1 MDYTVG
7 SLVRAR
13 GREWVV
19 LPESNDQLL
28 ILRPLGGSEQETTGI
43 YRGLETVEEASFALP
58 DPQALGD
65 YRSCRLLRDAV
76 RLGFRSSAGPFRSF
90 AHIGVEPRP
99 YQFVPLLMA
108 LKLDPVRLLIADD
121 VGIGKTIE
129 ASLIARELLDRGEIA
144 RLAVLC
150 PPHLAEQ
157 WQVELREKFHIEAVL
172 VLASTAA
179 QLERTC
185 RFGQSIF
192 ERYSSV
198 IISTD
203 FIKSDRRRDEFLR
216 TCPEFV
222 IVDEAHTC
230 TDVGEGR
237 GGRQQRYDLISSLAA
252 DANRH
257 LVLVT
262 ATPHSGNEAAFR
274 SLLKLLNK
282 EFAHLPEDL
291 TGAHHERERRKLAAH
306 FVQRRRGDIQ
316 AYLRANTPFPDRK
329 ESEKSYALS
338 PEYRQLFERVLNYAR
353 ETISDPLDGNKHHQ
367 RVRWWSALALLRSLA
382 SSPAAAAATLR
393 NRAGAADTLNE
404 EEADKVG
411 RHTVMDLLD
420 NESGEGVDIVPG
432 SDYEDPQVGES
443 NVRRRLLAM
452 AREAEALRGAKDA
465 KLQQA
470 AKIVQEL
477 LKDGFQP
484 ILFCRF
490 IPTADYVA
498 QELRAR
504 LSKDVQVEAVTGQL
518 PPVERE
524 NRIAQ
529 LAEQASHVLV
539 CTDCL
544 SEGINLQEHFNA
556 VIHYD
561 LSWNPTRHE
570 QREGRVDRY
579 GQASPEVR
587 VVTYYGHDNSV
598 DGIVLDVLI
607 KKHHTIRTSLGIS
620 VPVPA
625 NSEQVLEAILE
636 GALLRGGGSAA
647 SGMQLAL
654 PGLEDP
660 RQQQFFMQ
668 WTASADR
675 EKRSRTM
682 FAQES
687 IKASEVAE
695 ELAAMRAAMGSY
707 SDVEHFTRDALGE
720 YGAAVST
727 LKSGALQVD
736 FSGLRS
742 LHATQGAHEARGLK
756 DVLKTVLRAGQKGAR
771 VNDERFK
778 ARFEL
783 PVREGELYLSR
794 THPLVE
800 SLAAYVMDA
809 ALDSSTGS
817 ESVAKRCGVMRTSQ
831 VERRTTLL
839 LVRMRYHIITTQR
852 GSDESTLL
860 AEDCQVL
867 AFQGA
872 PANAQWIDDQA
883 LIERLLEAKPDGNVY
898 EDQARQFLRQLLA
911 GVEELQPHL
920 EQVADERGREL
931 EDAHR
936 RVRQAAQVR
945 GLHYRVEPQKP
956 TDILGVYLYLPNQAQ

>member
-1 MDYTVG
+1 MNYTVG

-28 ILRPLGGSEQETTGI
+28 ILRPLGGSDQEVTGI
-43 YRGLETVEEASFALP
+43 FRGLEEVESASFPPP

-65 YRSCRLLRDAV
+65 YRSGRLLRDAV

-90 AHIGVEPRP
+90 AHLGVEPRP

-121 VGIGKTIE
+121 VGIGKTVE
-129 ASLIARELLDRGEIA
+129 ASLIGRELLDRGEIE
-144 RLAVLC
+144 RMAVLC

-157 WQVELREKFHIEAVL
+157 WQAELHEKFHLDAVL
-172 VLASTAA
+172 VLASTAT

-185 RFGQSIF
+185 RFGESIF
-192 ERYSSV
+192 ERYPFV
-198 IISTD
+198 IVSID
-203 FIKSDRRRDEFLR
+203 FIKADRRRDEFLR

-230 TDVGEGR
+230 TEASEGR
-237 GGRQQRYDLISSLAA
+237 GGRQQRYDLVSRLAA
-252 DANRH
+252 DAKRH

-274 SLLKLLNK
+274 SLLKLLK
-282 EFAHLPEDL
+282 PEFAHLPEEL
-291 TGAHHERERRKLAAH
+291 TGAQHEQERRILAAH

-316 AYLRANTPFPDRK
+316 AYLQTNTPFPKRK
-329 ESEKSYALS
+329 ESEQSYTLT
-338 PEYRQLFERVLNYAR
+338 PEYRRLFEKVLNYAR
-353 ETISDPLDGNKHHQ
+353 ETISDPLEGNKHRQ

-382 SSPAAAAATLR
+382 SSPAAAAATLH
-393 NRAGAADTLNE
+393 NRAGAADTSSE
-404 EEADKVG
+404 DEADKVG

-432 SDYEDPQVGES
+432 SDYEDQQAGES
-443 NVRRRLLAM
+443 SVRKRLHAM
-452 AREAEALRGAKDA
+452 ARDAEELRGAQDA

-470 AKIVQEL
+470 AKMVEVL

-490 IPTADYVA
+490 IPTAEYVA

-504 LSKDVQVEAVTGQL
+504 LPKDVQVESITGLL

-524 NRIAQ
+524 NRILQ
-529 LAEQASHVLV
+529 LGEHNKRVLV

-544 SEGINLQEHFNA
+544 SEGINLQDHFNA

-579 GQASPEVR
+579 GQASKEVR
-587 VVTYYGHDNSV
+587 VVTYYGQDNPV
-598 DGIVLDVLI
+598 DGIVLNVLI
-607 KKHHTIRTSLGIS
+607 KKHNTIRTSLGIS

-636 GALLRGGGSAA
+636 GALLRGRGSAA
-647 SGMQLAL
+647 SGMQLTL
-654 PGLEDP
+654 PGLESP
-660 RQQQFFMQ
+660 RQQQFSLQ
-668 WTASADR
+668 WAADAER

-687 IKASEVAE
+687 IKPNEVAA
-695 ELAAMRAAMGSY
+695 ELASMRSAMGSHI
-707 SDVEHFTRDALGE
+707 DVDHFTRDALSE

-727 LKSGALQVD
+727 LNNGALQVD
-736 FSGLRS
+736 YSGMHG

-756 DVLKTVLRAGQKGAR
+756 DTLQTVLHQEQK
-771 VNDERFK
+771 EKHFK

-783 PVREGELYLSR
+783 PVREGELYLNR

-800 SLAAYVMDA
+800 SLAAYMMDA
-809 ALDSSTGS
+809 ALDTTTGS

-852 GSDESTLL
+852 GRAETTLL

-872 PANAQWIDDQA
+872 PANAQWLDDKA
-883 LIERLLEAKPDGNVY
+883 FIERLLEARPDGNVY

-911 GVEELQPHL
+911 GAEQLQPHL
-920 EQVADERGREL
+920 NQVAGQRAQEL
-931 EDAHR
+931 ADAHR
-936 RVRQAAQVR
+936 RVRQAAQAR
-945 GLHYRVEPQKP
+945 GLQNRVEPQMP
-956 TDILGVYLYLPNQAQ
+956 IDILGVYLYLPNQAQ

>member
-1 MDYTVG
+1 MNFTVG

-19 LPESNDQLL
+19 LPESSDQVL
-28 ILRPLGGSEQETTGI
+28 ILRPLGGSDQEVTGI
-43 YRGLETVEEASFALP
+43 YRSLEEVEAASFALP

-76 RLGFRSSAGPFRSF
+76 RLGLRSSAGPFRSF
-90 AHIGVEPRP
+90 AHLGVEPRP

-129 ASLIARELLDRGEIA
+129 ASLIGRELLDRGEIE
-144 RLAVLC
+144 RIAVLC

-157 WQVELREKFHIEAVL
+157 WQVELREKFHLDAVL
-172 VLASTAA
+172 VLASTAT

-185 RFGQSIF
+185 RFGESIF
-192 ERYSSV
+192 ERYPFV
-198 IISTD
+198 IVSTD
-203 FIKSDRRRDEFLR
+203 FIKADRRRDEFLR

-230 TDVGEGR
+230 TDAGGGR
-237 GGRQQRYDLISSLAA
+237 GGRQQRYDLVASLTA
-252 DANRH
+252 DARRH

-274 SLLKLLNK
+274 SLLSLLK
-282 EFAHLPEDL
+282 PEFAALPEDL
-291 TGAHHERERRKLAAH
+291 TGTQHEQDRRKLAAY
-306 FVQRRRGDIQ
+306 FVQRRRGDIK
-316 AYLRANTPFPDRK
+316 AYLQTNTPFPDRK
-329 ESEKSYALS
+329 ESEQHYTLT
-338 PEYRQLFERVLNYAR
+338 PEYRRLFEKVLNYAR
-353 ETISDPLDGNKHHQ
+353 ETISDPLDGNRHQQ

-393 NRAGAADTLNE
+393 NRASTADTSDE
-404 EEADKVG
+404 AEADNIG

-432 SDYEDPQVGES
+432 SDYEDQQADGS
-443 NVRRRLLAM
+443 NLRRRLQAM
-452 AREAEALRGAKDA
+452 ARDAEALKGAQDA
-465 KLQQA
+465 KLLHA
-470 AKIVQEL
+470 VKMVEVL

-490 IPTADYVA
+490 IPTAEYVA
-498 QELRAR
+498 QELRAH
-504 LSKDVQVEAVTGQL
+504 LPKDVQVEAVTGLL

-524 NRIAQ
+524 NRILQ
-529 LAEQASHVLV
+529 LGEQYKRVLV

-579 GQASPEVR
+579 GQGSSEMR
-587 VVTYYGHDNSV
+587 VVTYYGHDNPV
-598 DGIVLDVLI
+598 DGIVLEVLI
-607 KKHHTIRTSLGIS
+607 KKHNTIRTSLGIS
-620 VPVPA
+620 VPVPT

-636 GALLRGGGSAA
+636 GALLRGHGSAA
-647 SGMQLAL
+647 SGMQLTL

-660 RQQQFFMQ
+660 RQQQFALQ
-668 WTASADR
+668 WTADAER

-682 FAQES
+682 FAQEG
-687 IKASEVAE
+687 IKASEVAA
-695 ELAAMRAAMGSY
+695 ELAAMRSAMGSY
-707 SDVEHFTRDALGE
+707 IDVEHFTRDALGE
-720 YGAAVST
+720 YGAGISM
-727 LKSGALQVD
+727 LNNGALQVD
-736 FSGLRS
+736 YNTMRS
-742 LHATQGAHEARGLK
+742 LQPTQSAHEARGLK
-756 DVLKTVLRAGQKGAR
+756 ETIQIVLHQEQK
-771 VNDERFK
+771 EKRFK

-783 PVREGELYLSR
+783 PVRAGELYLSR

-809 ALDSSTGS
+809 ALDSTTGS
-817 ESVAKRCGVMRTSQ
+817 DSVAKRCGVMRTSKI
-831 VERRTTLL
+831 ERRTTLL
-839 LVRMRYHIITTQR
+839 LLRMRYHIVTTQR
-852 GSDESTLL
+852 GRAEATML

-872 PANAQWIDDQA
+872 PASAQWMEDKA
-883 LIERLLEAKPDGNVY
+883 MIERLLEAQPDGNMY

-911 GVEELQPHL
+911 GIEQLHPHL
-920 EQVADERGREL
+920 EQIARERAREL
-931 EDAHR
+931 ADAHR
-936 RVRQAAQVR
+936 RVRQAAQAR
-945 GLHYRVEPQKP
+945 SLQYRVEPQIP
-956 TDILGVYLYLPNQAQ
+956 VDILGVYLYLPNPTH

>member
-1 MDYTVG
+1 MKYTVG

-28 ILRPLGGSEQETTGI
+28 ILRPLGGSDQEVTGI
-43 YRGLETVEEASFALP
+43 YRSLEKVDEASFALP

-65 YRSCRLLRDAV
+65 YRSCRLLQDAV

-99 YQFVPLLMA
+99 YQFVPLLLA

-129 ASLIARELLDRGEIA
+129 ASLIGRELLDRGEIE
-144 RLAVLC
+144 RIAVLC

-157 WQVELREKFHIEAVL
+157 WQVEMREKFHLDAVL
-172 VLASTAA
+172 VLASTAT

-185 RFGQSIF
+185 RFGESIF
-192 ERYSSV
+192 ERYPFV
-198 IISTD
+198 IVSTD
-203 FIKSDRRRDEFLR
+203 FIKADRRRDEFLR
-216 TCPEFV
+216 TCPELV

-230 TDVGEGR
+230 TDVGGGR
-237 GGRQQRYDLISSLAA
+237 GGRQQRYDLVSRLAA
-252 DANRH
+252 DPTRH

-274 SLLKLLNK
+274 SLLRLLK
-282 EFAHLPEDL
+282 PEFAALPDDL
-291 TGAHHERERRKLAAH
+291 TGAQHEQERRKLAAH
-306 FVQRRRGDIQ
+306 FVQRRRGDIKT
-316 AYLRANTPFPDRK
+316 YLQMNTPFPERK
-329 ESEKSYALS
+329 ESEQHYTLTPA
-338 PEYRQLFERVLNYAR
+338 YRRLFERVLNYAR
-353 ETISDPLDGNKHHQ
+353 ETISDPVDGNKHHQ

-393 NRAGAADTLNE
+393 NRASAADTSDE
-404 EEADKVG
+404 DEADTIG

-420 NESGEGVDIVPG
+420 NESGEGVDILPG
-432 SDYEDPQVGES
+432 SDYEDQQAGETH
-443 NVRRRLLAM
+443 VRRRLQAM
-452 AREAEALRGAKDA
+452 ARDAEALKGAQDA
-465 KLQQA
+465 KLLQA
-470 AKIVQEL
+470 VKVVEALI
-477 LKDGFQP
+477 KDGFQP

-490 IPTADYVA
+490 IPTAEYVA

-504 LSKDVQVEAVTGQL
+504 LPKDVQIEAVTGLL

-524 NRIAQ
+524 NRILQ
-529 LAEQASHVLV
+529 LSEQSKHVLV

-579 GQASPEVR
+579 GQAKPEVR
-587 VVTYYGHDNSV
+587 VVTYYGHDNPV
-598 DGIVLDVLI
+598 DGIVLEVLI
-607 KKHHTIRTSLGIS
+607 KKHNTIRTSLGIS

-636 GALLRGGGSAA
+636 GTLLRGQSSAT
-647 SGMQLAL
+647 SNIQLTL

-660 RQQQFFMQ
+660 RQQEFALQ
-668 WTASADR
+668 WNADAER
-675 EKRSRTM
+675 EKRSHTM

-687 IKASEVAE
+687 IKAGEVAT
-695 ELAAMRAAMGSY
+695 ELAAMRSAMGS
-707 SDVEHFTRDALGE
+707 SIDVEHFTRDALSE

-727 LKSGALQVD
+727 LSNGSLQVD
-736 FSGLRS
+736 YSTMR
-742 LHATQGAHEARGLK
+742 GAHEARGLK
-756 DVLKTVLRAGQKGAR
+756 DSLQTVLHQEQK
-771 VNDERFK
+771 EKRFK

-783 PVREGELYLSR
+783 PVRENELYLSR

-809 ALDSSTGS
+809 ALDTTTGS
-817 ESVAKRCGVMRTSQ
+817 ESVAKRCGVTRTSQ
-831 VERRTTLL
+831 IERRTTLL
-839 LVRMRYHIITTQR
+839 LLRMRYHIITTQR
-852 GSDESTLL
+852 GRAESTLL

-872 PANAQWIDDQA
+872 PASAQWIDDKA
-883 LIERLLEAKPDGNVY
+883 WIERLLETRPDSNIY
-898 EDQARQFLRQLLA
+898 EDQAQQFLTRLLA
-911 GVEELQPHL
+911 NIEQLRPHL
-920 EQVADERGREL
+920 DHVAEQRAQEL
-931 EDAHR
+931 ANAHR
-936 RVRQAAQVR
+936 RVRQAAQAR
-945 GLHYRVEPQKP
+945 GLQSRVEPQLP
-956 TDILGVYLYLPNQAQ
+956 IDILGVYLYLPNQTQ

>member
-1 MDYTVG
+1 MEYTVG

-129 ASLIARELLDRGEIA
+129 ASLIARELLDRGEIT
-144 RLAVLC
+144 RMAVLC

-172 VLASTAA
+172 VLASTAT

-192 ERYSSV
+192 ERYPYV

-203 FIKSDRRRDEFLR
+203 FIKGDRRRDEFLR

-274 SLLKLLNK
+274 SLLKLINK

-316 AYLRANTPFPDRK
+316 AYLQTNTPFPDRK

-432 SDYEDPQVGES
+432 SDYEDPQVSES

-470 AKIVQEL
+470 AKIVEEL

-498 QELRAR
+498 QELRAH
-504 LSKDVQVEAVTGQL
+504 LPKDVQVEAVTGQL

-529 LAEQASHVLV
+529 LAEQPRHVLV

-587 VVTYYGHDNSV
+587 MVTYYGHDNSV

-636 GALLRGGGSAA
+636 GALLRGRGSAT

-707 SDVEHFTRDALGE
+707 SDVDHFTRDALRE

-727 LKSGALQVD
+727 LNNGALQVD
-736 FSGLRS
+736 FSGLRG
-742 LHATQGAHEARGLK
+742 LHPTQGAHEARGLK
-756 DVLKTVLRAGQKGAR
+756 DALKTVLRAGQKGAHA
-771 VNDERFK
+771 NDERFK

-872 PANAQWIDDQA
+872 PANAQWIDDKA

-911 GVEELQPHL
+911 GVEQLQSHL

>member
-129 ASLIARELLDRGEIA
+129 ASLVARELLDRGEIA

-252 DANRH
+252 AANRH

-291 TGAHHERERRKLAAH
+291 TGAHHERERRKLAAY

-316 AYLRANTPFPDRK
+316 AYLHTTTPFPDRK

-338 PEYRQLFERVLNYAR
+338 PDYRQLFERVLNYAR

-452 AREAEALRGAKDA
+452 ARAAEALRGAKDA

-470 AKIVQEL
+470 AKIVEEL

-607 KKHHTIRTSLGIS
+607 KKHHTIRTPLGIS

-636 GALLRGGGSAA
+636 GALLRGRGSAT

-839 LVRMRYHIITTQR
+839 LVRMRYHIITTRR
-852 GSDESTLL
+852 GQDGSTLL

>member
-1 MDYTVG
+1 MNYTIG
-7 SLVRAR
+7 SLVKAR

-28 ILRPLGGSEQETTGI
+28 ILRPLGGSDQEKTGI
-43 YRGLETVEEASFALP
+43 YRNLEEVESASFPAP
-58 DPQALGD
+58 NPQALGD

-90 AHIGVEPRP
+90 AHLGVEPRP

-108 LKLDPVRLLIADD
+108 LKLDPARLLVADD

-129 ASLIARELLDRGEIA
+129 ASLIGRELLDRGEIE

-157 WQVELREKFHIEAVL
+157 WQVELRDKFHIDAVL
-172 VLASTAA
+172 VLASTAT
-179 QLERTC
+179 QLERSC

-192 ERYSSV
+192 ERYPFV
-198 IISTD
+198 IVSID
-203 FIKSDRRRDEFLR
+203 FIKADRRRDEFLR

-230 TDVGEGR
+230 TEASEGR
-237 GGRQQRYDLISSLAA
+237 SGRQQRYDLVSRLAA
-252 DANRH
+252 DARRH

-274 SLLKLLNK
+274 SLLKLLK
-282 EFAHLPEDL
+282 PEFADLPEDL
-291 TGAHHERERRKLAAH
+291 TGAEHEQERRRLAAH

-316 AYLRANTPFPDRK
+316 AYLHTNTPFPTRK
-329 ESEKSYALS
+329 ESEQSYTLT
-338 PEYRQLFERVLNYAR
+338 PEYRRLFEKVLNYAR
-353 ETISDPLDGNKHHQ
+353 ETISDPQDGNQHHQ

-393 NRAGAADTLNE
+393 NRAGTADTTNE
-404 EEADKVG
+404 DEADRVG
-411 RHTVMDLLD
+411 RHTMMDLLD

-432 SDYEDPQVGES
+432 SDYEDQQAGET
-443 NVRRRLLAM
+443 NVRRRLQEM
-452 AREAEALRGAKDA
+452 ARMAEGLKGAKDT

-470 AKIVQEL
+470 TRIVKKL
-477 LKDGFQP
+477 LEDGFQP
-484 ILFCRF
+484 LLFCRF
-490 IPTADYVA
+490 IPTAEYVA
-498 QELRAR
+498 QELRAN
-504 LSKDVQVEAVTGQL
+504 LPKDVQVEAVTGL
-518 PPVERE
+518 LSPVERE
-524 NRIAQ
+524 NRILQ
-529 LAEQASHVLV
+529 LGEHARRVLV

-579 GQASPEVR
+579 GQASQEVR
-587 VVTYYGHDNSV
+587 VVTYYGHDNPI

-625 NSEQVLEAILE
+625 NSEQVLEAIFE
-636 GALLRGGGSAA
+636 GALVRGR
-647 SGMQLAL
+647 SGAQLAI

-660 RQQQFFMQ
+660 RQQQFSLQ
-668 WTASADR
+668 WEHDAQR

-687 IKASEVAE
+687 IKPGEVAA
-695 ELAAMRAAMGSY
+695 ELAAMRSAMGSHI
-707 SDVEHFTRDALGE
+707 DVEHFTRDALRE
-720 YGAAVST
+720 YGASVAT
-727 LKSGALQVD
+727 LNNGAIQVD
-736 FSGLRS
+736 YSQMRGL
-742 LHATQGAHEARGLK
+742 HVTQGAHEARGLK
-756 DVLKTVLRAGQKGAR
+756 EAIQAVLHQK
-771 VNDERFK
+771 EKRFK

-800 SLAAYVMDA
+800 SLAAYIMDA
-809 ALDSSTGS
+809 ALDTTTGN
-817 ESVAKRCGVMRTSQ
+817 ESIAKRCGVMRTSQ
-831 VERRTTLL
+831 IERRTTLL
-839 LVRMRYHIITTQR
+839 LLRVRYHIITTQR
-852 GSDESTLL
+852 GRPASTLL
-860 AEDCQVL
+860 AEDSQVL
-867 AFQGA
+867 AFQGSL
-872 PANAQWIDDQA
+872 ANAQWIDDKA
-883 LIERLLEAKPDGNVY
+883 LIERLLEAPPDGNVY
-898 EDQARQFLRQLLA
+898 PDQAQQFLHQLLA
-911 GVEELQPHL
+911 GHEQLHPHL
-920 EQVADERGREL
+920 NQIANQHAQEL
-931 EDAHR
+931 ANAHR
-936 RVRQAAQVR
+936 RVRLTAQVR
-945 GLHYRVEPQKP
+945 GLNSRVEPQLP
-956 TDILGVYLYLPNQAQ
+956 VDILGVYMYLPK